1 MNLLKRVKNFSF
13 KTNTVQSPVQIDFS
27 LIRDQ
32 HKDLYSKIEEAYN
45 DDGLGVIV
53 VNNIPGFSQKREAL
67 LPLAQK
73 IANLSIEE
81 RREMEAPQ
89 FHYSTGWSHGKEK
102 FEGKPDLLK
111 GSYYANPC
119 FESWENP

>member
-1 MNLLKRVKNFSF
+1 MNLLKRVRNFSF

-27 LIRDQ
+27 LIRDE

-67 LPLAQK
+67 LPLA
-73 IANLSIEE
+73 
-81 RREMEAPQ
+81 
-89 FHYSTGWSHGKEK
+89 
-102 FEGKPDLLK
+102 
-111 GSYYANPC
+111 
-119 FESWENP
+119 